1 MSRAASRFPWATWAC
16 NRLGVVALA
25 CSGLAAQAAEPPLLH
40 TVQAPHYGDTLF
52 HFYQDHHFTA
62 LTSLMVSQHFQ
73 RLSPHADEA
82 EILRGGLLLTDDL
95 HHEAGNIFARLIT
108 QGAAPAVRDRA
119 WYFLAKI
126 RYERGNL
133 GEAADALS
141 RIQGP
146 LPGQLEEERLLLSGQ
161 VSLAL
166 GDPARAAVE
175 LRALLARPPSVIEPP
190 KTAGVAA
197 KRSIFSRIGSWLLDA
212 VTFSFARD
220 PEQRFSTA
228 PAYARFNLGV
238 ALIRS
243 GDVAGGKAL
252 LDEIGSAS
260 MPDDELR
267 ALRDQANVALGFTA
281 LSQDDPEGA
290 ALALERVRLK
300 GAHSNKALLGFGWAA
315 AAQKKPERALVPWSE
330 LLQREA
336 SDPAVLE
343 ARIAVPYALAEVGA
357 VGQALSGYQAAIAA
371 YAQES
376 TALDESIAAIR
387 SGKLVAGLVERNPD
401 ESMGWFRALT
411 ALPEVPHTG
420 HLVPVLAQH
429 EFQEAFKNYRDLLFL
444 SGNLGDWQ
452 EKLGVYGDMLA
463 TRRAGFTERLPQVRS
478 KAAELRVDVLQGQ
491 RDKLA
496 AELGAAHAA
505 ADGQA
510 FAGAAEREQF
520 ARLADVN
527 ALLAAQA
534 DPARRDPSLDEAE
547 LAQLAE
553 RARRLQGAL
562 AWQLA
567 EQLPERRWAA
577 EKALADT
584 DGGLAEARVRD
595 ARLAAAQKDE
605 PARFERFATR
615 LAELGQRIKAL
626 QPRVASLTVEQQK
639 ALQETAVASLQIQ
652 KERLAGYTAQAQYAV
667 AQLYDRATQRREG
680 ERAKP

>member
-1 MSRAASRFPWATWAC
+1 MNRAASRSPWAAWAC
-16 NRLGVVALA
+16 HRLGAVALA
-25 CSGLAAQAAEPPLLH
+25 CTGLAAQAAEAPLLH

-82 EILRGGLLLTDDL
+82 EILRGGLLLTYGL
-95 HHEAGNIFARLIT
+95 HREAGEIFARLIA

-190 KTAGVAA
+190 KTAGVAP
-197 KRSIFSRIGSWLLDA
+197 KRSVFSRIGSWLLDA
-212 VTFSFARD
+212 VTFNFARD

-243 GDVAGGKAL
+243 GDIAGGKAL

-290 ALALERVRLK
+290 AQALERVRLK

-343 ARIAVPYALAEVGA
+343 ARLAVPYALAEVGA
-357 VGQALSGYQAAIAA
+357 LGQALSGYQAAIAA
-371 YAQES
+371 YAQEN

-387 SGKLVAGLVERNPD
+387 GGKLVAGLVERNPD

-411 ALPEVPHTG
+411 ALPEMPHTG

-429 EFQEAFKNYRDLLFL
+429 EFQESFKNYRDLLFL
-444 SGNLGDWQ
+444 TGNLGDWQ

-496 AELGAAHAA
+496 AEFGTALAA

-510 FAGAAEREQF
+510 FAGAAEREQL

-534 DPARRDPSLDEAE
+534 DPARRDPSLGDAD

-584 DGGLAEARVRD
+584 DSGLADARVRD

-605 PARFERFATR
+605 PARFERFAAR
-615 LAELGQRIKAL
+615 LAELGQRIRAL
-626 QPRVASLTVEQQK
+626 QPRVAALTAEQQK
-639 ALQETAVASLQIQ
+639 ALQETAVAALQIQ
-652 KERLAGYTAQAQYAV
+652 KERLVGYTAQAQYAV
-667 AQLYDRATQRREG
+667 AQLYDRATQRKEG